1 MDTQKAI
8 DKMNRIHSIST
19 KITIFIIAGFLLCGM
34 GVCVS
39 FVMMEFVSK
48 GASVVLVLTGILFA
62 LWAVAVVVGVPWSRN
77 SQKTI
82 KKLYKEVFVNGVF
95 DEYFENVRY
104 DWEKGLTREEVSG
117 GDLLEVWTHFESED
131 RLSGDYQGV
140 HFEQADVK
148 SWKRVKRGDHY
159 HDEYSIR
166 GRFFII
172 DTNFKNIDSLK
183 LFHHIMLESAM
194 EDGKNRGNR
203 NTQVTMES
211 EEFNKTISV
220 YSKDAK
226 DAFYIFK
233 PDVMER
239 VLKLYSKYYNGI
251 CMHFKGQKLYVGINT
266 MRDAFDAGNIIGTFP
281 LRYPEERG
289 KVKGDIQMVIDIID
303 TFQLVDASEKE
314 FIDME

>member
-1 MDTQKAI
+1 MDKQKAI
-8 DKMNRIHSIST
+8 DQMNHIHKISML
-19 KITIFIIAGFLLCGM
+19 ITIFAVAGFFLCGM
-34 GVCVS
+34 GVSAS
-39 FVMMEFVSK
+39 FILMEFTSNAATVS
-48 GASVVLVLTGILFA
+48 LVLTGILF
-62 LWAVAVVVGVPWSRN
+62 VAWIVLLIVGVPWSRN

-95 DEYFENVRY
+95 DEYFENVNY
-104 DWEKGLTREEVSG
+104 DWQKGLTKEEVSAG
-117 GDLLEVWTHFESED
+117 NLVEIWTSFESED
-131 RLSGDYQGV
+131 RVSGDYNGV

-166 GRFFII
+166 GRFFVI

-194 EDGKNRGNR
+194 EDGKIRGNR
-203 NTQVTMES
+203 NTQITMES

-226 DAFYIFK
+226 DAFYILK

-251 CMHFKGQKLYVGINT
+251 CMHFNGQKLYVGINT
-266 MRDAFDAGNIIGTFP
+266 IRDAFDAGNIIGTFP
-281 LRYPEERG
+281 LRYPEECG
-289 KVKGDIQMVIDIID
+289 KVKADIQMVIDIID
-303 TFQLVDASEKE
+303 AFQLVEASKKE
-314 FIDME
+314 FIDIE